1 MIQLIKIYNML
12 ISSIIK
18 IIIGWFV
25 LEKMPGVVGAKDL
38 LATIIKIIGVIVLI
52 SGLIDIIHIFISF

>member
-1 MIQLIKIYNML
+1 ML

>member
-1 MIQLIKIYNML
+1 ML

-25 LEKMPGVVGAKDL
+25 LEKMPDVVGAKDL
-38 LATIIKIIGVIVLI
+38 LATIIKIIEVIV
-52 SGLIDIIHIFISF
+52 